1 MTETERAILVG
12 LYRSSSRRSVGEE
25 SLQELR
31 ELAHSAGAQVVK
43 HFIQGRARP
52 DPARLLG
59 TGKLQEIGE
68 SVTVHDADL
77 VIVDEDL
84 TPAQQRNLEESL
96 QTKVVDRSKLILDIF
111 AQRARSREGK
121 LQVELAQLEYLL
133 PRLMGRG
140 VALSR
145 LGGGIGT
152 RGPGETKLEVDRRTI
167 REKISRIRRE
177 LEKLEKR
184 RSLHR
189 LNRKRMAIPVISLTG
204 YTNAGKSTLFNR
216 LAQEETYVS
225 PRMFATLDPLVR
237 KITLAGGRD
246 VLLSDTVGFI
256 RRLPHSLVAAFHATL
271 EETLEADL
279 ILHVIDVSREN
290 YQELRSSV
298 YAVLEEIGLKD
309 KPILEV
315 YNKIDLLG
323 GVPRVDALSEHVF
336 ASAETGEG
344 LPDVLDQ
351 LESMMACD
359 HESVDLTIPFHRGDL
374 LAALRE
380 RVRVQS
386 EEYGQDGIHLRA
398 LLSSVERGRYREFVS
413 PSRDVSS
420 RHHRKAKRW

>member
-1 MTETERAILVG
+1 MTKIERAILVG
-12 LYRSSSRRSVGEE
+12 LYRNSSRRSLGEE

-31 ELAHSAGAQVVK
+31 ELARSAGAQVVERFTQEK
-43 HFIQGRARP
+43 ARP
-52 DPARLLG
+52 DPAHLLG
-59 TGKLQEIGE
+59 TGKLREIGD
-68 SVTVHDADL
+68 SVLAHEADL

-96 QTKVVDRSKLILDIF
+96 QTKVVDRSELILDIF
-111 AQRARSREGK
+111 AQRAHSREGK
-121 LQVELAQLEYLL
+121 LQVGLAQLEYLL

-167 REKISRIRRE
+167 RERISRTRRE

-189 LNRKRMAIPVISLTG
+189 QNRKRIAIPVISLTG

-216 LAQEETYVS
+216 LSGEATYVS

-237 KITLAGGRD
+237 KIRLAGGRD

-256 RRLPHSLVAAFHATL
+256 RKLPHSLVAAFHATL

-279 ILHVIDVSREN
+279 ILQVVDVSREN
-290 YQELRSSV
+290 YKALRGSV
-298 YAVLEEIGLKD
+298 YEVLEEIGLED
-309 KPILEV
+309 KPVLEV
-315 YNKIDLLG
+315 YNKIDLLEG
-323 GVPRVDALSEHVF
+323 IPRIDASSEHVF
-336 ASAETGEG
+336 ASAKTGKG
-344 LPDVLDQ
+344 LPDLLEQ
-351 LESMMACD
+351 LESMIARD
-359 HESVDLTIPFHRGDL
+359 HKSVDLTIPFHRGDL

-380 RVRVQS
+380 QVRVQS

-398 LLSSVERGRYREFVS
+398 LLSSVARGRYREFVN